1 MGNARN
7 CTGIVNPEV
16 GDLAGLSSAF
26 SGRASGLLKTPST
39 SLQTQPISVTTLG
52 ESTVKIV
59 PKKFKAHSLT
69 GRINPQLMWLA
80 FKAVKKNRGAAG
92 LDKVSIKMFEK
103 NLQQNLDALMREL
116 KSRTYKPIPLKRV
129 YIPKGGGK
137 LRPLGI
143 PAVRCR
149 IAQEVVRRLIEPIFE
164 QLFHDNS
171 YGFRPGRNCH
181 MAVKKVLEYTNSG
194 HKFVLDADIKAFF
207 DNISHKL
214 IMQCVAAQIA
224 DGNILQLIEKFLR
237 SGVMDDGVFKP
248 TTKGTPQGGVISPLL
263 ANIVLNYLDWQLHAN
278 QFKFVRYAD
287 DFVITCKT
295 LPQTEKAL
303 DLVKNILTQDLTLEL
318 SPEKTK
324 ITRLYDGF
332 QFLGFYISDRTT
344 RMRPKSVEKFKMKI
358 RTLTKRSHNLDAEVI
373 LKLNRVIRGTVNY
386 FAPPFATVI
395 AQFKTL
401 DGWIRKRIR
410 CMKYKRISRVDN
422 KRMKIKHICR
432 LGLLSCWDL
441 CLAVK
446 ER

>member
-16 GDLAGLSSAF
+16 GDLVGLSSAF

-39 SLQTQPISVTTLG
+39 LLRTQPTGVMTLG

-59 PKKFKAHSLT
+59 PKKFKVHSLT
-69 GRINPQLMWLA
+69 GRINPQLMRLA

-164 QLFHDNS
+164 Q
-171 YGFRPGRNCH
+171 
-181 MAVKKVLEYTNSG
+181 
-194 HKFVLDADIKAFF
+194 
-207 DNISHKL
+207 
-214 IMQCVAAQIA
+214 
-224 DGNILQLIEKFLR
+224 
-237 SGVMDDGVFKP
+237 
-248 TTKGTPQGGVISPLL
+248 
-263 ANIVLNYLDWQLHAN
+263 
-278 QFKFVRYAD
+278 
-287 DFVITCKT
+287 
-295 LPQTEKAL
+295 
-303 DLVKNILTQDLTLEL
+303 
-318 SPEKTK
+318 
-324 ITRLYDGF
+324 

-373 LKLNRVIRGTVNY
+373 IKLNRVIRGTVNY

-422 KRMKIKHICR
+422 KRMKIKHIRR